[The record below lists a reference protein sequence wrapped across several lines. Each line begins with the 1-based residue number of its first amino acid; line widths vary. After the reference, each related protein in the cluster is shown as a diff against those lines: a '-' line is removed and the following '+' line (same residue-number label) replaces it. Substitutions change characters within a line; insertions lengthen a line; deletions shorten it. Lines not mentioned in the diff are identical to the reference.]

1 MIKGPK
7 GANPTPRGWVS
18 AKGELLKSQRI
29 TQAQIDEWS
38 GVEVAPS
45 TPQPVV
51 EVVEVAAPV
60 HYDWAALTKASMIE
74 AAAEIGIELDPKKT
88 KRALL
93 SDLNEAQKFLS
104 DLNEAQK
111 SL

>member
-7 GANPTPRGWVS
+7 GAHPTPRGWVN

-29 TQAQIDEWS
+29 TQAQIDEWG

-45 TPQPVV
+45 TPQPVA

-60 HYDWAALTKASMIE
+60 HYDWAALTKANMIE

-88 KRALL
+88 KAVLVAEL
-93 SDLNEAQKFLS
+93 EEAQ
-104 DLNEAQK
+104 Q